1 MYQVY
6 PRVANQQVPWS
17 PVLRQGSVPFF
28 DETFYVGRPHHG
40 DGRGS
45 DVFSKDGLQTSDG
58 VLKMGSLT
66 SRLQETNGS
75 RRTDGLKTYGP
86 ASLSPS

>member
-6 PRVANQQVPWS
+6 PRVSNQQVPWS
-17 PVLRQGSVPFF
+17 PVSRKGSVPFF

-45 DVFSKDGLQTSDG
+45 DVFDKDGLQTSDG
-58 VLKMGSLT
+58 VLKMGTLT
-66 SRLQETNGS
+66 SGVQRQTGIE
-75 RRTDGLKTYGP
+75 DGRVEDVQ
-86 ASLSPS
+86 AN